1 MDFGTMV
8 NSQRDYFNTDCTRD
22 IEFRR
27 NSLEKLLEALCENE
41 VLIYSALKKDLGK
54 SEQEAYMTEVG
65 IVKVALRQA
74 IKKLDKWTKPQRV
87 STPIYL
93 FPGKSRI
100 IREPYGVVLIISHW
114 NYPILLSFM
123 PLISAIAAGNC
134 VILKTSKSCPV
145 TSGIIADIINGIF
158 DKKHIYA
165 IDEQIPHDVI
175 LKQKYDYIFYTG
187 SERVGKSILR
197 YATEN
202 MTPVTLEMGGKSPCI
217 VDQTA
222 DIDMAAHKIM
232 WGKILNAGQSA
243 NAPDYVLVHTSVKD
257 AFVDALKRYAKELVG
272 DPFNN
277 EDYPHIVTLHHYMR
291 LKNCI
296 ARENFVIGGRGDD
309 KRLIL
314 EPTIIPDATYE
325 SAIMKNEIFG
335 PILPVISYEDYD
347 EMISELKHRPK
358 PLALYLFSEN
368 DNFIKYVMERISFG
382 GGCVND
388 IMLHIMNE
396 NLPYGGVGNSG
407 MGKYRGKAG
416 FDTFTHE
423 KSIYLVPSG
432 HDINQRYQPYQESAL
447 EFLRRIFK

>member
-1 MDFGTMV
+1 MDFEMMV
-8 NSQRDYFNTDCTRD
+8 NSQRDYFNTDNTRSID
-22 IEFRR
+22 FRK
-27 NSLEKLLEALCENE
+27 NSLEKLYEAICENE

-54 SEQEAYMTEVG
+54 SEHEAYMTEVG
-65 IVKVALRQA
+65 IVKEALRQT
-74 IKKLDKWTKPQRV
+74 IKKLESWAKPV
-87 STPIYL
+87 KVWTPIYL

-100 IREPYGVVLIISHW
+100 IKEPYGVVLIISHW

-134 VILKTSKSCPV
+134 VILKPSKSSPV
-145 TSGIIADIINGIF
+145 TSGIVADIINGIY

-165 IDEQIPHDVI
+165 IDESLPYDAI
-175 LKQKYDYIFYTG
+175 LRQKYDYIFYSG

-202 MTPVTLEMGGKSPCI
+202 MTPVTLEMGGKNPCI

-243 NAPDYVLVHTSVKD
+243 NAPDYVLVHDSVKES
-257 AFVDALKRYAKELVG
+257 FIDALRQYSKELVG

-296 ARENFVIGGRGDD
+296 AREKSVIGGRGDD
-309 KRLIL
+309 KRLII
-314 EPTIIPDATYE
+314 EPTIIPEATYD
-325 SAIMKNEIFG
+325 STIMKSEIFG
-335 PILPVISYEDYD
+335 PILPVISYNDYD
-347 EMISELKHRPK
+347 LMLSELKARPK

-368 DNFIKYVMERISFG
+368 DNFIKYVMEKISFG

-388 IMLHIMNE
+388 VMLHIMNE

-416 FDTFTHE
+416 FDLFTHE
-423 KSIYLVPSG
+423 KSIYLVPGS
-432 HDINQRYQPYQESAL
+432 HDINQRYQPYKESSLA
-447 EFLRRIFK
+447 FLRRIFK